1 MKLRGFFCFWRIS
14 GERIFEEVL
23 EKKNVEIKMNI
34 TFQSVPFS
42 SSQFHSESEL
52 VNYCRD
58 KDRILYL
65 AERASCFTVKQGPR
79 KKPLWRAS
87 VSAGNQILQ
96 KLEIRA
102 VGEGG
107 GGASAPP
114 SDAWFFL
121 LRQTQCLLCV
131 HTPGSAGP

>member
-42 SSQFHSESEL
+42 SSQFHSKS
-52 VNYCRD
+52 VNYCRE

-107 GGASAPP
+107 VGASAPP

>member
-1 MKLRGFFCFWRIS
+1 
-14 GERIFEEVL
+14 
-23 EKKNVEIKMNI
+23 MNI

-107 GGASAPP
+107 GGA
-114 SDAWFFL
+114 
-121 LRQTQCLLCV
+121 
-131 HTPGSAGP
+131 